1 MRRHAPAK
9 INIFLKI
16 TGIRGGYHELR
27 SRFVRVDSLHD
38 TISFEK
44 KECSSAGFE
53 LICNTPLPE
62 RNTLSEAFR
71 LLKEEAPKIETFFK
85 EHAVHLE
92 KKIPAGAGLGGGSS
106 DAASFLHLC
115 NEVCSLNISTSK
127 LADIGQKIGADVPF
141 FVYGYRSANVEGIGE
156 IISPFEEQIPEVE
169 LFTPQ
174 IHCDTAAVYR
184 TFRESFSAKIDSEAA
199 KEWLKIPSDELM
211 DSLEPEEAN
220 DLYPAALL
228 RYPQLKEYA
237 RTGRFFSGSG
247 STFFEKI

>member
-27 SRFVRVDSLHD
+27 SRFVRVDSLYD

-44 KECSSAGFE
+44 KRSPTAGFE
-53 LICNTPLPE
+53 LVCDTPLPE
-62 RNTLSEAFR
+62 NNTVSEAYR
-71 LLKEEAPKIETFFK
+71 LLREEAPGIEAFFK

-115 NEVCSLNISTSK
+115 NEVCSLNISTEN
-127 LADIGQKIGADVPF
+127 LAFIGQKIGADVPF
-141 FVYGYRSANVEGIGE
+141 FVYGYESANVEGIGE
-156 IISPFEEQIPEVE
+156 IIVPYEERAPHVR
-169 LFTPQ
+169 LHTPP
-174 IHCDTAAVYR
+174 IHCDTTAVYKTYR
-184 TFRESFSAKIDSEAA
+184 NSFSDKIDHDAA
-199 KEWLKIPSDELM
+199 KEWLEVPSDELM
-211 DSLEPEEAN
+211 ESLEPEEAN

-228 RYPQLKEYA
+228 IYPQLKEYA
-237 RTGRFFSGSG
+237 RTGMFLSGSG
-247 STFFEKI
+247 STLFEKI